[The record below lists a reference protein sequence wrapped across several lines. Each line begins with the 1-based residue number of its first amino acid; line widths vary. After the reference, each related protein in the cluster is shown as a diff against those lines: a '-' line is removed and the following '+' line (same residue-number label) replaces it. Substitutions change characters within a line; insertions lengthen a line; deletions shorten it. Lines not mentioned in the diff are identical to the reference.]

1 MVENIKEKVEMV
13 YDCPY
18 FLWSMGVKI
27 AENSSIYNFHYF
39 KNLLEQTLNKK
50 NITKKILKE
59 KRSDGM
65 NIERINNKISIPRS
79 TEFFIERGS
88 KRQSSSNPPRNKLP
102 GSHNTSASI
111 SESFLFEPLIS
122 ARIGG

>member
-50 NITKKILKE
+50 NITKNILKE
-59 KRSDGM
+59 ERSDGM
-65 NIERINNKISIPRS
+65 NIERINNKISIPRI
-79 TEFFIERGS
+79 FYR
-88 KRQSSSNPPRNKLP
+88 KR
-102 GSHNTSASI
+102 
-111 SESFLFEPLIS
+111 F
-122 ARIGG
+122 